1 MTRRSLTIACIALL
15 CIPLRA
21 EAQIDS
27 LAQPVHPELRWR
39 VEAPLFASGA
49 ALLVIGKNLSITRKT
64 VPPEGLDPSDVGW
77 SVDRRVIGKASTRAD
92 ANSDNY
98 RDAAFV
104 YPVVLAYIS
113 QPAGSRAG
121 GTFRRS
127 VEYSEALMVAEGFT
141 LLLKGLTD
149 RPRPFTYLPVDQ
161 RPDDDAY
168 DVTDDDSFRSMPSG
182 HATSAFC
189 AAGFAVADL
198 LISRPDASW
207 QARVGA
213 GLVGGFLAGA
223 TVGLR
228 IEGGQHFPSDAVA
241 GGLIGTAAGIGV
253 PLIHHHVDSAGQ
265 RAALPSGRAWRDAFL
280 GEAIGITLGVL
291 VAKTY

>member
-1 MTRRSLTIACIALL
+1 V
-15 CIPLRA
+15 
-21 EAQIDS
+21 
-27 LAQPVHPELRWR
+27 AQPVHPELRWR

-49 ALLVIGKNLSITRKT
+49 ALLVVGKNLTITRQP

-77 SVDRRVIGKASTRAD
+77 SVDRRVIGEPSTRAD
-92 ANSDNY
+92 INSDY
-98 RDAAFV
+98 FDVAAVAYPMVLAFV
-104 YPVVLAYIS
+104 S
-113 QPAGSRAG
+113 QPAGSRAD
-121 GTFRRS
+121 GTLRRF
-127 VEYSEALMVAEGFT
+127 VEYSEALMIAEGLST
-141 LLLKGLTD
+141 MIKGLAD
-149 RPRPFTYLPVDQ
+149 RPRPFTYIPADQ
-161 RPDDDAY
+161 RPDQDAY
-168 DVTDDDSFRSMPSG
+168 DVTDDDTFRSMPSG

-189 AAGFAVADL
+189 AAGFAVADH

-207 QARVGA
+207 QARVGT

-228 IEGGQHFPSDAVA
+228 IEGGQHFPSDAIA

-253 PLIHHHVDSAGQ
+253 PLIHRHVDSEGQ

-280 GEAIGITLGVL
+280 GEAIGIALGVL